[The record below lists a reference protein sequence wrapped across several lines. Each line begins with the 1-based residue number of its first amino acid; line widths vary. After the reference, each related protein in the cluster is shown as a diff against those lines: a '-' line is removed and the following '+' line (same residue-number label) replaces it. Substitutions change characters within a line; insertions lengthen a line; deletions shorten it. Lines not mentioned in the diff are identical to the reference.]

1 MATDD
6 VRWSELG
13 VPFRVQKKAR
23 VPVADELAEEG
34 GNR

>member
-23 VPVADELAEEG
+23 VSVADELAEEG